1 MKKKITD
8 IWKFLTYDI
17 WRITED
23 EVTRT
28 KFSLYN
34 IIKTVYLCI
43 NRFTKDRMANKAS
56 ALTYSTLLAIVPI
69 LAILF
74 AVARGFGFDNLM
86 EHQFRN
92 GFGGNTETTEA
103 ILSFVNSYLSQTK
116 GGIFIGVGL
125 VMLLWTVINLVSN
138 IEITFN
144 RIWEVKKA
152 RSMYRKI
159 TDYFSMFLLMPILIV
174 VSGGLSLFMSTIL
187 SFVNSYLSQTKG
199 GIFIGVGLVML
210 LWTVI
215 NLVSNIE
222 ITFNRIWEVKK
233 ARSMY
238 RKITDYFSMFLL
250 MPILIVVSGGLSL
263 FMSTILKQMDDFV
276 LLAPVMKFMIRLIPF
291 VLTWLMFTG
300 LYIFMPNTKVKF
312 KHALIAGILA
322 GSAYQA
328 FQFLYINSQLWVSK
342 YNAIYGSFAALP
354 LFLLWLQIS
363 WTICLFGAELTYAGQ
378 NIRSFSFDQD
388 TRNISRRYRDF
399 ISILIMSLIAKRFE
413 KNEPPYTAA
422 EISEEHQIPIRLT
435 NQVLYQLQEIEL
447 IHEVVTD
454 EKSEEIG
461 YQPSMDINQLNVAVL
476 LDRLDTYGSENFKI
490 DKDEEFNDE
499 WKVLTESREEY
510 YKKASKVLLKDL

>member
-1 MKKKITD
+1 
-8 IWKFLTYDI
+8 
-17 WRITED
+17 
-23 EVTRT
+23 
-28 KFSLYN
+28 
-34 IIKTVYLCI
+34 
-43 NRFTKDRMANKAS
+43 
-56 ALTYSTLLAIVPI
+56 
-69 LAILF
+69 
-74 AVARGFGFDNLM
+74 M

-103 ILSFVNSYLSQTK
+103 ILSFVDSYLSQTK
-116 GGIFIGVGL
+116 GGVFIGIGL

-174 VSGGLSLFMSTIL
+174 VSGGLSIFMST
-187 SFVNSYLSQTKG
+187 
-199 GIFIGVGLVML
+199 M
-210 LWTVI
+210 
-215 NLVSNIE
+215 
-222 ITFNRIWEVKK
+222 
-233 ARSMY
+233 
-238 RKITDYFSMFLL
+238 
-250 MPILIVVSGGLSL
+250 
-263 FMSTILKQMDDFV
+263 LKQMDDFV
-276 LLAPVMKFMIRLIPF
+276 LLAPIMKFMIRLIPF

-312 KHALIAGILA
+312 KHALIAGVLA
-322 GSAYQA
+322 GTAYQA
-328 FQFLYINSQLWVSK
+328 FQYLYISSQLGVSK

-363 WTICLFGAELTYAGQ
+363 WTICLFGAELAYAGQ
-378 NIRSFSFDQD
+378 NIQSFSFDQD

-399 ISILIMSLIAKRFE
+399 ISILIMSLIAKQFE

-422 EISEEHQIPIRLT
+422 QISEEHQIPIRLT
-435 NQVLYQLQEIEL
+435 NQV
-447 IHEVVTD
+447 VTD
-454 EKSEEIG
+454 AKSEEIG
-461 YQPSMDINQLNVAVL
+461 YQPSMDINQLNVAIL

-490 DKDEEFNDE
+490 DKDEEFSDE